1 MSGEQPIL
9 KASNV
14 KLDTIAAMKIMKLG
28 NDNPTANQYG
38 YLLGIIESE
47 TIEVT
52 NCFPIIDV
60 DEEQD
65 QQYEYLDYAKKHHL
79 DFHKLGLYVITDQNR
94 HFTLDQF
101 EDINRLQFYVKYAF
115 VLVYSLQL
123 AKSGHSQPF
132 QAFVINEKY
141 AEIYSKDEIPVLN
154 IKNDKIY
161 RQLPLELLKTPLT
174 QAFLYQYRAS
184 IEEKFKNEETKFTSN
199 IQNYGR
205 QLIETIEEQVT
216 LSDKINSSTQNKKEG
231 DKQPELL
238 EYLISMNKLY
248 YLAEAIKRETQY
260 TLETEQVLTN
270 ILKQ

>member
-14 KLDTIAAMKIMKLG
+14 KLDTIAAMKIIKLA
-28 NDNPTANQYG
+28 NDNPTINQYG

-65 QQYEYLDYAKKHHL
+65 LQYEYLDYAKKHHL
-79 DFHKLGLYVITDQNR
+79 DFHKLGLYIITDQNR

-123 AKSGHSQPF
+123 AKSGHTQPF
-132 QAFVINEKY
+132 QAYVINEKY
-141 AEIYSKDEIPVLN
+141 SEIYSKDEIPVLN

-161 RQLPLELLKTPLT
+161 RTLPLELLKTPLT
-174 QAFLYQYRAS
+174 QAFLYQYRTS

-199 IQNYGR
+199 ISNYGR

-248 YLAEAIKRETQY
+248 YLAETIKRETQF